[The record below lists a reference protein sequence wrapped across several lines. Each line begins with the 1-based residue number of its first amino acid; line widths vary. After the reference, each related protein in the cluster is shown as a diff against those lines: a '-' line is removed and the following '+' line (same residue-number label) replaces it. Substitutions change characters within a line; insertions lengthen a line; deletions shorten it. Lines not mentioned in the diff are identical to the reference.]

1 MKSQSNRVAVLALTL
16 LVLAA
21 GVSWWLMQAK
31 PQQAERRRPEAPVTK
46 ETKYEAG
53 ESVSPDYAAASSRGP
68 CASALLKAFDD
79 HAHVLLQRQDPI
91 SQLAYALTAPFGEL
105 PDRERV
111 GDAEYQRAY
120 TKIELDRQARI
131 NGALLRAFALAPEDA
146 GVRWLAAVYCGNDD
160 ACAAPRRA
168 LLAGEPDNM
177 TVWLRELTWAR
188 QRGDPAGA
196 QRAFAAA
203 ADAPRFETHLGAE
216 QEVLLAAYSDL
227 PLPSACATP
236 EGQLELRR
244 LRPRGEDDD
253 VTMLDEALLRAHS
266 MKFQS
271 QPALVDLRERCKPE
285 VFASIDAAEQGR
297 CKRVLNRLA
306 TQGSW
311 VERAVA
317 LESLV
322 AATAGEPGEAQWR
335 ERYRELQWMQSQMME
350 MAVQRPQATTELDQ
364 LTIDDYMF
372 DEMRA
377 TQAALEVAGRWPP
390 PADWLPSDPRA
401 RSLILTGRPPES
413 RR

>member
-1 MKSQSNRVAVLALTL
+1 MKTPPNRVAVVALVM
-16 LVLAA
+16 LVLAT
-21 GVSWWLMQAK
+21 GVSWWLIQAK
-31 PQQAERRRPEAPVTK
+31 LQQAGLRPPEAPVTM
-46 ETKYEAG
+46 EAKYEAA
-53 ESVSPDYAAASSRGP
+53 ESALPDYAEASSRGP

-79 HAHVLLQRQDPI
+79 HTHVLLQRQDPV
-91 SQLAYALTAPFGEL
+91 SQLAYALTAPFVEL
-105 PDRERV
+105 PDRERA
-111 GDAEYQRAY
+111 GDVEYQRAY
-120 TKIELDRQARI
+120 TKIHLDRQARVD
-131 NGALLRAFALAPEDA
+131 GALLRAFALAPEDA
-146 GVRWLAAVYCGNDD
+146 GVRWLAAVYCGNED

-188 QRGDPAGA
+188 QRGDPAGV

-203 ADAPRFETHLGAE
+203 ADASRFETHLGAE
-216 QEVLLAAYSDL
+216 EEVILAAYNDL
-227 PLPSACATP
+227 PLPGACATP
-236 EGQLELRR
+236 EGQRELRR
-244 LRPRGEDDD
+244 LGPRGEDEN

-285 VFASIDAAEQGR
+285 VFVSIDAAEQGR
-297 CKRVLNRLA
+297 CKRVLSRLA

-335 ERYRELQWMQSQMME
+335 ERYRELQWMQLQMME

-364 LTIDDYMF
+364 LTMDDYIF

-390 PADWLPSDPRA
+390 PAGWLPQGERA